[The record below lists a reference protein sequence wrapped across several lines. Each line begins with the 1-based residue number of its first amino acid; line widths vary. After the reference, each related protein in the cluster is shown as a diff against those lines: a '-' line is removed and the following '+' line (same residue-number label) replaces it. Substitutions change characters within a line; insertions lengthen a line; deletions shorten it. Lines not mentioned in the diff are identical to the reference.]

1 MTPNT
6 SAPQLVDD
14 RALPCASPGRIDEG
28 RCMTP
33 SEAIRKAQEAL
44 TAPPMTTDE
53 VKAHWSMVAAVR
65 AADERAREPSPQF
78 EMKDL

>member
-1 MTPNT
+1 MT
-6 SAPQLVDD
+6 A
-14 RALPCASPGRIDEG
+14 
-28 RCMTP
+28 

-65 AADERAREPSPQF
+65 AADERKRTESLQP
-78 EMKDL
+78 EIEGL